1 MPRNQVSE
9 PASRMDKTAQNLRA
23 AGHVQTDR
31 TAELLRKYDLPV
43 PRYTSYPTAPH
54 FSQTYTQ
61 DTFAQQVADIP
72 ADAQASLYVHLPF
85 CKSLCWYCGCTM
97 KVAHDVETMLDYSDA
112 VSREIGIV
120 AALLGRKQKVGS
132 IHLGGGTPTWCPRD
146 SLITIMRAMRDAFEI
161 REDAEIAMEIDPRTL
176 TDGMAVDL
184 ARLGVNRVSLGVQD
198 FNVHVQ
204 EAINRVQPL
213 SVVERALAALRD
225 AGITRINL
233 DLIYGLPLQTEAGI
247 AETVDLAMKLQPQ
260 RIALFGYA
268 HVPWMKK
275 HQRLLERHALPDAAQ
290 RYGLFCAAQERIVGH
305 GLRQIGI
312 DHFAQPDDELARAAE
327 AAGLNRNFQGYTT
340 DVNQVLFGFGASA
353 ISALPFGYAQN
364 NVSIKEYV
372 DEVRGGRLATARG
385 RVLTDDD
392 LRRRKLIMNLMCD
405 FEVTVPSD
413 LIDEAAPVLAPLA
426 EDGLFT
432 WEKEYLLKM
441 TKEGRPWV
449 RVVAACFDAYYK
461 PAAMRHA
468 RAV

>member
-1 MPRNQVSE
+1 
-9 PASRMDKTAQNLRA
+9 MDKTAVELSVTRKDQGQSRA
-23 AGHVQTDR
+23 ER
-31 TAELLRKYDLPV
+31 TAYLLHKYDLPV

-54 FSQTYTQ
+54 FSPTYTQ
-61 DTFAQQVADIP
+61 DTFARQIAVIP
-72 ADAQASLYVHLPF
+72 ANAEASLYVHLPF

-97 KVAHDVETMLDYSDA
+97 KVARDVETMLDYAKA
-112 VSREIGIV
+112 VSREIGII

-146 SLITIMRAMRDAFEI
+146 SLMTIMCAIRDGFEI
-161 REDAEIAMEIDPRTL
+161 RGDAEFAVEIDPRTL
-176 TDGMAVDL
+176 TEDIAFDL

-198 FNVHVQ
+198 FNAEVQ

-213 SVVERALAALRD
+213 SLVERAVKALRD

-247 AETVDLAMKLQPQ
+247 TETVDLAMKLRPQ

-275 HQRLLERHALPDAAQ
+275 HQRLLERHPLPDAAQ
-290 RYGLFCAAQERIVGH
+290 RYALFCAAQERVTGH

-327 AAGLNRNFQGYTT
+327 TTGLNRNFQGYTT
-340 DVNQVLFGFGASA
+340 DANQVLLGFGASA
-353 ISALPFGYAQN
+353 ISALPSGYAQN
-364 NVSIKEYV
+364 NVGIKEYV
-372 DEVRGGRLATARG
+372 ADVRSGSLATTRG

-392 LRRRKLIMNLMCD
+392 LRRRKLIMNLMCE
-405 FEVTVPSD
+405 FQVTVPCD
-413 LIDEAAPVLAPLA
+413 LAAEAAPALAPLA

-432 WEKEYLLKM
+432 WEKGRLLKM
-441 TKEGRPWV
+441 TREGRPWT

-461 PAAMRHA
+461 PTVMRHA